1 MLTQSTLQL
10 QLPEE
15 LLPFLDKIN
24 GDSLNQK
31 VRVAFAINLFAQ
43 KTVSLAKAAEL
54 SGETLVDFMDILKD
68 QGYPWGEYTEEH
80 LHQDDRVIRKVLK
93 EQVMK
98 VKIRWMQRRN

>member
-1 MLTQSTLQL
+1 MLYLWYNVLYISINIEVMTVLTKSTFQL

-24 GDSLNQK
+24 GDSINQK

-54 SGETLVDFMDILKD
+54 SGQTLVDFMDILKD
-68 QGYPWGEYTEEH
+68 QGYPWGEYQEKNTCAKM
-80 LHQDDRVIRKVLK
+80 IG
-93 EQVMK
+93 
-98 VKIRWMQRRN
+98 